1 MIKKIINSN
10 VNLLIISLLML
21 VFCSPII
28 INYSPYSLQIKKLNI
43 IISKINQCN
52 LSLTQSVQDKS
63 IDSDMAKN
71 LLTSGIVKLDDIN
84 QEISSLPSM
93 KQNELLKTK
102 VMDALNYNTSLYEI
116 TLSLLKTSDL
126 NSLSIKFPEYSN
138 SLKLVEDSSNTLN
151 ILGLEPSFPIES
163 KVFFENSSNY
173 VTTVLKITR
182 EKDIKYEQNKYFSQG
197 LNECLS
203 LLDNID
209 EDLKPALAKIKEDG
223 RSLEVLISDLKNKQS
238 SLSSIK
244 NKSYALTIPEEGSTI
259 FKQFQDVLSTYEI
272 YLNALKYSLITE
284 TSSSSS
290 ERIDENYNESFDK
303 YDSYLVN
310 VQDFKKELDI
320 FNKNCI

>member
-1 MIKKIINSN
+1 MIKKIISSN

-21 VFCSPII
+21 TFCSPII

-52 LSLTQSVQDKS
+52 LALTQSVQDKS
-63 IDSDMAKN
+63 IDSDIAKD
-71 LLTSGIVKLDDIN
+71 LLTSGIVKLDEIN
-84 QEISSLPSM
+84 QEISFLPSM

-102 VMDALNYNTSLYEI
+102 VMDSLNYNTSLFEI

-151 ILGLEPSFPIES
+151 LLGLEPSFPIES

-203 LLDNID
+203 SLDNID
-209 EDLKPALAKIKEDG
+209 EDLRPALAKIKEDG
-223 RSLEVLISDLKNKQS
+223 RSLDVLISDLKNKQS

-259 FKQFQDVLSTYEI
+259 FKQFQDVLTTYEI

-290 ERIDENYNESFDK
+290 ETIDENYNESFDK
-303 YDSYLVN
+303 YDSYLDN